1 MEGTLRVRNRILQLH
16 RANRL
21 EYGTVPLP
29 IEDERRLLL
38 MLPEILRSIASP
50 DIFEFVWQ
58 DSRIRIDDDFI
69 VHYPTVEEWEWEEA
83 MTCPIP
89 HPHVWIET
97 AVTGPDDGTDRIY
110 IWDVTRDEGRGFI
123 ATPLVFDQQANTFS
137 HFGTSI
143 VVAQNEIDDLG
154 RRGTVKVFN
163 ALTQY
168 ADDYETDEFYEH
180 ANMLARLFR
189 MLCHPKTI
197 VEAAPADERLNR
209 ERRRRGR
216 ETIAHQRT
224 VRISEEAFQYQ
235 GSNAGGEHASP
246 KEHHR
251 RAHKRRYADGRETMV
266 RECIVNRGYRG
277 VPPLPQHFSV
287 D

>member
-1 MEGTLRVRNRILQLH
+1 MRVRNRILQLD

-21 EYGTVPLP
+21 EYATVPLP
-29 IEDERRLLL
+29 AEDEQRLMLLL
-38 MLPEILRSIASP
+38 PDILRRIADP

-58 DSRIRIDDDFI
+58 DSQIRIDDDYM

-83 MTCPIP
+83 MTCPVP
-89 HPHVWIET
+89 HPRVWIET
-97 AVTGPDDGTDRIY
+97 ALAGPDGASDRVY
-110 IWDVTRDEGRGFI
+110 IWDVTRDDGHGFT
-123 ATPLVFDQQANTFS
+123 ATPLVFDQQGNTFS
-137 HFGTSI
+137 HFGTYI
-143 VVAQNEIDDLG
+143 VVAQNDIDDLG

-189 MLCHPKTI
+189 ILCHPKAV
-197 VEAAPADERLNR
+197 VEATPADESLNR

-224 VRISEEAFQYQ
+224 VRISEEAFQYR
-235 GSNAGGEHASP
+235 GSNAAGGHASP

-266 RECIVNRGYRG
+266 RECIVNPGHGG